1 MLLFFS
7 KEVNI
12 VFALIFL
19 SMINLKI
26 SPKVKQIVKV
36 MLVFEEKVLSL
47 HIKNRMITYYEYL
60 L

>member
-12 VFALIFL
+12 VFDLIFL

>member
-7 KEVNI
+7 KEVKI

-47 HIKNRMITYYEYL
+47 HIQNRMMTYYEYL

>member
-7 KEVNI
+7 KEVKI

>member
-47 HIKNRMITYYEYL
+47 HI
-60 L
+60 

>member
-12 VFALIFL
+12 VFVLIFL

>member
-7 KEVNI
+7 KEVKSM
-12 VFALIFL
+12 LI
-19 SMINLKI
+19 SMFFSMLNLKI
-26 SPKVKQIVKV
+26 NSKVKQMVKV

>member
-7 KEVNI
+7 KEVKI

-36 MLVFEEKVLSL
+36 MRVFEEKVLSL